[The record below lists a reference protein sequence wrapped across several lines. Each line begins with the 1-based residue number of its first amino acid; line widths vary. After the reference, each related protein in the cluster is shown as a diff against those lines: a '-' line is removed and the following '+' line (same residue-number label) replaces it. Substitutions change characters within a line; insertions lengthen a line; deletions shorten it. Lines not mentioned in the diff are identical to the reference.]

1 MRGLVRTRADAV
13 GLAFFA
19 LLLLGSAVL
28 ALLGYAV
35 GLRLLAFLVGF
46 SAGFAGAYL
55 LTKPRRY
62 RAWVAVALGVCV
74 LLPFFVSVF
83 GLARGVEWMV
93 LDLGVDSAG
102 GGLWFGVILGVVHVV
117 FGRLSGHGFWAED

>member
-13 GLAFFA
+13 MLAFLA

-35 GLRLLAFLVGF
+35 GLWMLAFLAGF
-46 SAGFAGAYL
+46 SAGFAGAYF

-62 RAWVAVALGVCV
+62 RAWVAVALGMCV

-83 GLARGVEWMV
+83 GLVRGVEWMV
-93 LDLGVDSAG
+93 FDLGFDSAG
-102 GGLWFGVILGVVHVV
+102 GGLWFGAISSVVQIV
-117 FGRLSGHGFWAED
+117 FGRLTGLGSWAED

>member
-1 MRGLVRTRADAV
+1 MRTRADAV
-13 GLAFFA
+13 WLAFLA
-19 LLLLGSAVL
+19 LLLLGSAAL

-35 GLRLLAFLVGF
+35 GLWMLAFLAGF

-74 LLPFFVSVF
+74 LLPFFASVF
-83 GLARGVEWMV
+83 GLIRGVEWMV
-93 LDLGVDSAG
+93 LELGFDSAG
-102 GGLWFGVILGVVHVV
+102 GGLWFGVLSGVVQIV
-117 FGRLSGHGFWAED
+117 FGRLSGLGSWAED